1 MPRFALRSALL
12 TLLAAALLAAVARA
26 QESPPPAPAAAP
38 VPTAIPL
45 SSLVVEA
52 ESAIRFAAGVAPKGA
67 GSEKLD
73 QIERDLDALAPTL
86 RRRSARLPAL
96 VESPPS
102 REALETQ
109 SRAWQLSRNQLAGW
123 QRVPATRLVALE
135 RDLDELDQRNAIW
148 QRTREAALAARA
160 PAEALALVEAVRTAL
175 RKAEHRAKEAQRA
188 LLELQARIAV
198 HESDAESALE
208 ALSGA
213 QRALQTSLLVRD
225 APLIWR
231 ERSDWE
237 SALAQFPARI
247 GENVAAARD
256 YIAVAKPRFAA
267 QLAIFAGALALALH
281 LRRRMEH
288 LQEDP
293 RLAASAIIFER
304 GLSSASLLTLALTP
318 AFHPQA
324 ALLVL
329 SGARIALIAP
339 VLRLLPALV
348 DPALRPAIWVLASLV
363 AVDALRG
370 PLAAIPALERAA
382 FTAELAIASAALLW
396 LMRPARLA
404 LVPDPTTIPR
414 ALRPV
419 QRLALG
425 LLLGSFAASA
435 LGWANLAHLVG
446 NGTLRSAY
454 AAVVVYGGARVLRTS
469 LRAALRSNTAAHF
482 RILREHAELAIARS
496 GRAINLLGVTLWGA
510 LTLLSFALLDDFES
524 LLRALWTRELGYGS
538 LSVSLGDVLTFVLT
552 IWAAALLARLVRG
565 VLESEVLTRFE
576 ARRGVSYAVARTA
589 QYVLLLLGFFAAAA
603 ASGIDMSKFAVL
615 AGAFG
620 VGIGFGLQN
629 IVNNFVSGLIL
640 LYERPIQLGDMIE
653 VGGVVGEVKL
663 IGVRSSTI
671 RTLDGAEVIVPNGT
685 LISERVTNWTLM
697 DRTRRADIKVGVA
710 YGSDP
715 RRVIELLVR
724 CAREHPETHTNP
736 EPIAVL
742 LGFGNDALE
751 FELRFWTHVDRVL
764 LTKSAVAVA
773 VLDAL
778 TAAGIEIPYPQRDLH
793 VRSVSAEAARAMR
806 GSGELAR

>member
-1 MPRFALRSALL
+1 MPRIALRSALL

-26 QESPPPAPAAAP
+26 QESPPPVPAAAP

-45 SSLVVEA
+45 SSLVGEA
-52 ESAIRFAAGVAPKGA
+52 ESATRFAAGVAPKGA
-67 GSEKLD
+67 GTEKLD
-73 QIERDLDALAPTL
+73 QIERDLDALVPTL

-109 SRAWQLSRNQLAGW
+109 SRAWHLSRDRLAEW
-123 QRVPATRLVALE
+123 QRVPTARLVALE
-135 RDLDELDQRNAIW
+135 RDLEAIDQRSAVW
-148 QRTREAALAARA
+148 QRTRDAALAAQA
-160 PAEALALVEAVRTAL
+160 PSEAIARIDAVRTAL
-175 RKAEHRAKEAQRA
+175 RQAERRAKAAQRE

-213 QRALQTSLLVRD
+213 QRHLQTSLLVRD
-225 APLIWR
+225 APLVWR

-237 SALAQFPARI
+237 SALAQFPARFA
-247 GENVAAARD
+247 ENVSAARD
-256 YIAVAKPRFAA
+256 YIAIAKPRFGL
-267 QLAIFAGALALALH
+267 QLAIFVATLGVALRM
-281 LRRRMEH
+281 RRRTEH
-288 LQEDP
+288 LQQDP

-318 AFHPQA
+318 VLHPQA
-324 ALLVL
+324 SLLVL
-329 SGARIALIAP
+329 GGARIGLIAP

-363 AVDALRG
+363 GVDAVRG
-370 PLAAIPALERAA
+370 PLAAIPTLERAA
-382 FTAELAIASAALLW
+382 FTAELAVASAAMLW

-404 LVPDPTTIPR
+404 LVPDPTQIPR

-469 LRAALRSNTAAHF
+469 LRAAVRSNTAARFH
-482 RILREHAELAIARS
+482 ILREHAELVIARG
-496 GRAINLLGVTLWGA
+496 GRAINLLGLTVWGA
-510 LTLLSFALLDDFES
+510 LSLFSFALLDDFRA
-524 LLRALWTRELGYGS
+524 LLRALWKTQIGYAS
-538 LSVSLGDVLTFVLT
+538 LSIALGDVLTFVLT
-552 IWAAALLARLVRG
+552 IWAAALLARLARA
-565 VLESEVLTRFE
+565 VLESDVLTRFD
-576 ARRGVSYAVARTA
+576 AQRGVSFAVARTA

-640 LYERPIQLGDMIE
+640 LYERPIQLGDTVE

-663 IGVRSSTI
+663 IGVRSCTL
-671 RTLDGAEVIVPNGT
+671 RTLEGAELIVPNGS
-685 LISERVTNWTLM
+685 LIAERVTNWTLR
-697 DRTRRADIKVGVA
+697 DRNRRVDLKVGVA

-715 RRVIELLVR
+715 HRVIDLLVR
-724 CAREHPETHTNP
+724 SAREHPATLAHP
-736 EPIAVL
+736 APIAVL

-751 FELRFWTHVDRVL
+751 FELRFWTRVDDVL
-764 LTKSAVAVA
+764 ATKSDVAVA
-773 VLDAL
+773 ALDAL
-778 TAAGIEIPYPQRDLH
+778 SAAGIEIPYPQRDLH
-793 VRSVSAEAARAMR
+793 VRSVSPEAAHAMR
-806 GSGELAR
+806 GGGEPTR